1 MPLPN
6 VYFPQER
13 IYYANYADIHHIGVD
28 VLHVEVEASF
38 VLL

>member
-13 IYYANYADIHHIGVD
+13 IFYAHYAEMRHAGVD
-28 VLHVEVEASF
+28 VLHVEVEPSF